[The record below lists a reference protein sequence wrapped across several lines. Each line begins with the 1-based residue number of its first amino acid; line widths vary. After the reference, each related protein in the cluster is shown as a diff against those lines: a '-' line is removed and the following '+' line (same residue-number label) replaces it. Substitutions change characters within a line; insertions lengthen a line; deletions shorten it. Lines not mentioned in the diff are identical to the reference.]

1 MHHGGNKLHHCPVDA
16 IKLSAGKIMC
26 CNGCPFGGRYPSV
39 GCHGLM
45 LGGDEFTVGAGR
57 YSQDHYFT
65 QSVGKRKIG
74 ELCLSLTDE

>member
-1 MHHGGNKLHHCPVDA
+1 
-16 IKLSAGKIMC
+16 
-26 CNGCPFGGRYPSV
+26 
-39 GCHGLM
+39 M